1 MSNVKKLMMT
11 AAAGGVPIE
20 YLGYKTTDIY
30 GETGTTHTLSL
41 SGTLSGGTG
50 GNTIQEDD
58 LVLVTLSIATGQ
70 LYTLSFNTSGY
81 TQLFNIYGNSWDN
94 DNQFFGGYKIMGS
107 TPDSSVV
114 INLSQPSYRAY
125 WQHVLT
131 AHAFRYVDQTTPMD
145 TSAVTDVEN
154 ASTSPPIQSIT
165 TVTKN
170 AMVVCCVA
178 NAFNNGTMAVL
189 LWSGGSGTYGEYGM
203 SDFAN
208 GGSFQD
214 TYMAAGFKIIETPG
228 SETPSGLTELNGLGS
243 GNSATAV
250 TLALRP
256 ADP

>member
-1 MSNVKKLMMT
+1 MSFTSFVT
-11 AAAGGVPIE
+11 ALAASNAGGVPIE
-20 YLGYKTTDIY
+20 YLGHKTIDIY

-41 SGTLSGGTG
+41 SGTLDGGTG
-50 GNTIQEDD
+50 GNTIQEGD
-58 LVLVTLSIATGQ
+58 LLLVTLSIATGQ
-70 LYTLSFNTSGY
+70 QYTLSFNTSGY
-81 TQLFNIYGNSWDN
+81 TQLFDIYGNSWDN

-114 INLSQPSYRAY
+114 INLSQPSNRAY
-125 WQHVLT
+125 WQHILT

-145 TSAVTDVEN
+145 TSAVTAVEN

-178 NAFNNGTMAVL
+178 NSFNTSNFAVL
-189 LWSGGSGTYGEYGM
+189 FWSGSYGQYGM
-203 SDFAN
+203 SDLAN
-208 GGSFQD
+208 GGSAPD

-228 SETPSGLTELNGLGS
+228 LETPSGLVELNSLGP

-256 ADP
+256 ANP